1 MTGDDEARQG
11 KVRQGKVRQG
21 EARLIS
27 TSVVQKLRMT

>member
-1 MTGDDEARQG
+1 MTGGDEARQG